1 MKPEMSTAVMIER
14 VREMAADS
22 ADSQDH
28 VLLTQV
34 ANRIELLLA
43 AESGMSR
50 EMACIRHA
58 LDIPPDQSVQ
68 SGVVNAFVRL
78 NGETLGLR
86 SRLEA
91 YDRAAKEPVVVND
104 DMALAFFRALTDET
118 ASSDD
123 VDECKIGLRA
133 AFANI
138 SPPLPVVL
146 QTLLRELVDVV
157 WQEAKESTEVPSTE
171 WADELIGKVFPAA
184 QTLSVVPDNS
194 VTAEHQ
200 RVIGMLLGVCGAAF
214 ELADDTCQQEVDG
227 EACHV
232 VPHDAFQKLSD
243 ALDEIENTLPNFYPD
258 LPNTVL
264 TWAAV
269 PRRALK
275 SLLQSGNPVWSGIDW
290 AKGCEPT
297 KSVPEG
303 WALVPIDAT
312 RKMIDAAIAVD
323 EDGYNAMHKA
333 MIAAAPKLERKDGD
347 A

>member
-14 VREMAADS
+14 LRALIP
-22 ADSQDH
+22 DSQDGS
-28 VLLTQV
+28 LLNQV
-34 ANRIELLLA
+34 ANRIELLLE

-68 SGVVNAFVRL
+68 SGVVDAFVRL

-138 SPPLPVVL
+138 APPLPVVPDEKRSERFDWSFGDWARHL
-146 QTLLRELVDVV
+146 GGRHQGDDPANYYEFGSFMAVAEMLRQFGMVQQKAG
-157 WQEAKESTEVPSTE
+157 WNACR
-171 WADELIGKVFPAA
+171 AA
-184 QTLSVVPDNS
+184 
-194 VTAEHQ
+194 
-200 RVIGMLLGVCGAAF
+200 M
-214 ELADDTCQQEVDG
+214 
-227 EACHV
+227 
-232 VPHDAFQKLSD
+232 
-243 ALDEIENTLPNFYPD
+243 
-258 LPNTVL
+258 
-264 TWAAV
+264 
-269 PRRALK
+269 
-275 SLLQSGNPVWSGIDW
+275 LQSGNPVWIGIDW
-290 AKGCEPT
+290 AKGCGPT
-297 KSVPEG
+297 PALEG
-303 WALVPIDAT
+303 WALVPVTADSEMMA
-312 RKMIDAAIAVD
+312 AAIACGVTRGT
-323 EDGYNAMHKA
+323 DGALYVKYDDIYAA
-333 MIAAAPKLERKDGD
+333 MIAAAPQLRKDGD

>member
-14 VREMAADS
+14 LRALVPE
-22 ADSQDH
+22 SQDGA
-28 VLLTQV
+28 LLNQV

-138 SPPLPVVL
+138 SPPLPVVPEGL
-146 QTLLRELVDVV
+146 HPDTAKLVVDFATALAEKLYKSQMKYGYEADWKLDGWPSQCQAHFHQHIAKGDPCDVAAYCAFM
-157 WQEAKESTEVPSTE
+157 WYHGWKTEAQVLP
-171 WADELIGKVFPAA
+171 
-184 QTLSVVPDNS
+184 VVPDEIN
-194 VTAEHQ
+194 VLRAAKLVLE
-200 RVIGMLLGVCGAAF
+200 LGILDSGTPTVAMAAWN
-214 ELADDTCQQEVDG
+214 
-227 EACHV
+227 ACR
-232 VPHDAFQKLSD
+232 
-243 ALDEIENTLPNFYPD
+243 
-258 LPNTVL
+258 
-264 TWAAV
+264 AAI
-269 PRRALK
+269 
-275 SLLQSGNPVWSGIDW
+275 LQPANPVWSGIDW

-323 EDGYNAMHKA
+323 EDGYDAMHKA
-333 MIAAAPKLERKDGD
+333 MIAAAPQLERKDGD

>member
-1 MKPEMSTAVMIER
+1 MSTAVMIER
-14 VREMAADS
+14 LRALVPE
-22 ADSQDH
+22 SQDGA
-28 VLLTQV
+28 LLNQV

-91 YDRAAKEPVVVND
+91 YDRAAKEPVVFIHERMLEAVVD
-104 DMALAFFRALTDET
+104 RARSCGRVWVD
-118 ASSDD
+118 A
-123 VDECKIGLRA
+123 VDE
-133 AFANI
+133 I
-138 SPPLPVVL
+138 SNERRIPLFTAPPLPVVPDEINV
-146 QTLLRELVDVV
+146 LRAAKLVL
-157 WQEAKESTEVPSTE
+157 E
-171 WADELIGKVFPAA
+171 
-184 QTLSVVPDNS
+184 
-194 VTAEHQ
+194 
-200 RVIGMLLGVCGAAF
+200 LGVLDSGIPTVAMAAWN
-214 ELADDTCQQEVDG
+214 
-227 EACHV
+227 ACR
-232 VPHDAFQKLSD
+232 
-243 ALDEIENTLPNFYPD
+243 
-258 LPNTVL
+258 
-264 TWAAV
+264 AAI
-269 PRRALK
+269 
-275 SLLQSGNPVWSGIDW
+275 LQPANPVWSGIDW

-323 EDGYNAMHKA
+323 EDGYDAMHKA
-333 MIAAAPKLERKDGD
+333 MIAAAPQLERKDGD